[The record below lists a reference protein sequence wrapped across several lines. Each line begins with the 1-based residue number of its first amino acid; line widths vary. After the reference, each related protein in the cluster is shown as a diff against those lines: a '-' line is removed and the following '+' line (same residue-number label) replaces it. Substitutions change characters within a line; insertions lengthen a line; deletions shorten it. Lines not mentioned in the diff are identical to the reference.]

1 MVFIS
6 MSTAKTYG
14 RRTGVFSKAPL
25 DLNPH
30 ARRRARGAHETV
42 VEVKGH
48 TENSPIDTTR
58 RASTKVSN
66 NASE

>member
-1 MVFIS
+1 MVFVS
-6 MSTAKTYG
+6 MFTAQTSG

-42 VEVKGH
+42 VEVK
-48 TENSPIDTTR
+48 
-58 RASTKVSN
+58 
-66 NASE
+66 